1 MREELIDCCRRRL
14 RREILSLLALL
25 VQTEYHS
32 LQTAAGGVCSE
43 SGTQFALVK
52 QVNSVSLAADCCRS
66 ERFTCFTSVCSERFT
81 CFTSVCSD
89 RSSVCSGKAGPHFAV
104 VKQVKRGP
112 QFAVVKVY
120 LLY

>member
-1 MREELIDCCRRRL
+1 MREELIHCCRRRL

-25 VQTEYHS
+25 VQTEHHS

-66 ERFTCFTSVCSERFT
+66 ERVTCFTT
-81 CFTSVCSD
+81 A
-89 RSSVCSGKAGPHFAV
+89 AGARGTQFAL
-104 VKQVKRGP
+104 VKQVN
-112 QFAVVKVY
+112 
-120 LLY
+120 